1 MSEGHDHAH
10 DHAHSHDHAHD
21 HVHAHGGPGAGQVLR
36 WSLAIHGA
44 FLVVEAGVGWWTGSL
59 ALLSDAAHML
69 SDVGALALA
78 ALAARVA
85 LRPADHAHTFG
96 FGRAEVLGGFV
107 NALAQLA
114 LCGWIAAEAVARLR
128 GTPPEID
135 GWPVLFTAVGGLLV
149 NLASAWALS
158 RGDRGD
164 LNIRGA
170 LLHVLG
176 DALGSVGAILASVAL
191 LFGVGW
197 ADPAVSLLVAGLVF
211 VAAVRLLREAGAV
224 LLQRSPAAFPT
235 AAVRAALGAL
245 PGVDEVHDL
254 HAWTMDG
261 RYPLVTAHL
270 VADAGASEEAL
281 RFAAVELLRRDYG
294 VQHAT
299 IQVER
304 HPSAGG
310 LGCPMDP
317 CDGPNP
323 PALRGGRRG

>member
-1 MSEGHDHAH
+1 
-10 DHAHSHDHAHD
+10 
-21 HVHAHGGPGAGQVLR
+21 VLG
-36 WSLAIHGA
+36 WSLAIHAG
-44 FLVVEAGVGWWTGSL
+44 FLAVEAAVGWWTGSL

-69 SDVGALALA
+69 SDVAALGLA
-78 ALAARVA
+78 AMAARVA
-85 LRPADHAHTFG
+85 LRPADAAHTFG

-107 NALAQLA
+107 NALAQLL
-114 LCGWIAAEAVARLR
+114 LCAWIAVEAVGRLR
-128 GTPPEID
+128 GEAPEIA

-176 DALGSVGAILASVAL
+176 DALGSVGAIVAAVAL

-197 ADPAVSLLVAGLVF
+197 ADAAVSLLVAGLVL
-211 VAAVRLLREAGAV
+211 VAALRLLREAGAV
-224 LLQRSPAAFPT
+224 LLQRSPPGFPT
-235 AAVRAALGAL
+235 EAVRAALAGM

-270 VADAGASEEAL
+270 VAAPGLGAAGEEAL
-281 RFAAVELLRRDYG
+281 RFAAVELLRREHG
-294 VQHAT
+294 VLHAT
-299 IQVER
+299 VQVER
-304 HPSAGG
+304 HAADGG

-317 CDGPNP
+317 CDGPKP
-323 PALRGGRRG
+323 PALRGRTR